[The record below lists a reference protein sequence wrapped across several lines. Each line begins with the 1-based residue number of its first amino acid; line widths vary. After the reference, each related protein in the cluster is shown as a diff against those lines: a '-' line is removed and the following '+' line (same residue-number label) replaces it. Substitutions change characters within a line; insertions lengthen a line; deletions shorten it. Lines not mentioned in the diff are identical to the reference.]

1 MYNKPSG
8 WQCALT
14 AVDYAGGMP
23 SSIKPVRQSGLRI
36 RVTPEEVTLVV
47 WPLAQR
53 PLGSLVAVGSAALA
67 SWLVA
72 QASGAWWAG
81 AAVAVGL
88 AITLWRT
95 WLPVRYTLASG
106 GIVQSILGT
115 RRRIP
120 WSAIRLFEVRRSGAL
135 LLPDMQV
142 TPLSPLRGLF
152 LPWCGQQALLLAN
165 LDYYLGTWN
174 GSAHETVRQRTKT

>member
-1 MYNKPSG
+1 
-8 WQCALT
+8 
-14 AVDYAGGMP
+14 MP

-53 PLGSLVAVGSAALA
+53 PLGSLFAIGLVALA

-72 QASGAWWAG
+72 RGSGNWWAG
-81 AAVAVGL
+81 AIVAVGL
-88 AITLWRT
+88 MVASWRL
-95 WLPVRYTLASG
+95 WLPVRYILASG
-106 GIVQSILGT
+106 GIVQSILGR

-120 WSAIRLFEVRRSGAL
+120 WSAIRLYEVHRTGVM
-135 LLPDMQV
+135 LLPDVQV

-165 LDYYLGTWN
+165 LDYYLGSWN
-174 GSAHETVRQRTKT
+174 GEVSETVRQRAMA